1 VCEMIWCKKI
11 QADGKPCN
19 TVNYLDPYCFWN
31 WKGNT
36 HCAQC
41 GTVYYIHL
49 INGQAYEGPTEQP
62 AGTKVDV
69 MPLYADRPLEGYS
82 FITMGTEGKTRP
94 FECLP
99 RHFYLGVPDMTK
111 FSIRNR
117 PVRGWRPQ
125 PPDGGIACS
134 YGFNWDIKRLSPD
147 VWEEYQRKIKDGEV
161 TDW

>member
-31 WKGNT
+31 WKGNVN
-36 HCAQC
+36 CAHC
-41 GTVYYIHL
+41 GTVYFIHL
-49 INGQAYEGPTEQP
+49 IQGQAYEGPTEQP
-62 AGTKVDV
+62 EGTKVDV
-69 MPLYADRPLEGYS
+69 MPLYADRPLEGYEYH
-82 FITMGTEGKTRP
+82 IMGTEGRTRP

-99 RHFYLGVPDMTK
+99 RDIYLGVPDMVK

-125 PPDGGIACS
+125 APDGGIAGS

-147 VWEEYQRKIKDGEV
+147 VWEEYQRMIKDGEV

>member
-1 VCEMIWCKKI
+1 VCEMIWCKKEV
-11 QADGKPCN
+11 DGKPCN

-31 WKGNT
+31 WKGNVN
-36 HCAQC
+36 CAHC
-41 GTVYYIHL
+41 GTVYFIHL
-49 INGQAYEGPTEQP
+49 IQGQAYEGPTEQP
-62 AGTKVDV
+62 EGTKVDV
-69 MPLYADRPLEGYS
+69 MPLYADRPLEGYEYH
-82 FITMGTEGKTRP
+82 IMGTEGRTRP

-99 RHFYLGVPDMTK
+99 RDIYLGVPDMVK

-125 PPDGGIACS
+125 APDGGIAGS

-147 VWEEYQRKIKDGEV
+147 VWEEYQRMIKDGEV